1 MAVASSACC
10 AQKPL
15 GNTVVVHISVH
26 RRVNNRPIR
35 IRRALIRRQE
45 DPVVSTVDVNV
56 KLLQDITG
64 VISAFS
70 VRGDD
75 VMGKESR
82 GDSRIFF
89 LSTIKRFG
97 GHRGREILESLTSDS
112 LFGFEAT
119 KLLKTPSRKV

>member
-1 MAVASSACC
+1 
-10 AQKPL
+10 
-15 GNTVVVHISVH
+15 
-26 RRVNNRPIR
+26 
-35 IRRALIRRQE
+35 
-45 DPVVSTVDVNV
+45 
-56 KLLQDITG
+56 
-64 VISAFS
+64 
-70 VRGDD
+70 
-75 VMGKESR
+75 MGKESR